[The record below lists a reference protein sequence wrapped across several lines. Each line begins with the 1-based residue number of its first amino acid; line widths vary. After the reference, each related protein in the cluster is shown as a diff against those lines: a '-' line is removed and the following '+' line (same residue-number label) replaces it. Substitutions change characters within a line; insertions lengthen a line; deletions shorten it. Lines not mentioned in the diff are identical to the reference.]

1 LINVSLPD
9 SSKTAV
15 LRDKLKVEIENQ
27 IPREIG
33 EEEVLVKVMAVGICG
48 SDIHFYEH
56 GRIGRKAVTYPFVLG
71 HESAGVVVK
80 VGKNVTSFKK
90 GDRVAVEPGVSCMKC
105 EYCKKGRYNICPNV
119 QFLSAP
125 PTNGSFTQYIV
136 HPEHFLHSIPD
147 DVSFEEAALVEPLS
161 VGIQACKNAGVMP
174 GDDILVT
181 GLGPIGLMTIIAAKE
196 FGAKKIIVSDIEPLR
211 LVLAKKLGATHFI
224 NPKEEQLTSKVLGIT
239 NGNGVDISFDTSG
252 QPFVMNEVIQVI
264 KRGGKVVPIGFPVT
278 ETVPLD
284 ITQMIM
290 KEISLLTVYRFANTY
305 PLGIK
310 MMASKKYD
318 CSLLITDH
326 FSLDEAELALEKAR
340 TNKQTS
346 IKIMVYPN
354 ELPAN
359 R

>member
-1 LINVSLPD
+1 
-9 SSKTAV
+9 
-15 LRDKLKVEIENQ
+15 
-27 IPREIG
+27 
-33 EEEVLVKVMAVGICG
+33 
-48 SDIHFYEH
+48 
-56 GRIGRKAVTYPFVLG
+56 
-71 HESAGVVVK
+71 
-80 VGKNVTSFKK
+80 
-90 GDRVAVEPGVSCMKC
+90 
-105 EYCKKGRYNICPNV
+105 
-119 QFLSAP
+119 
-125 PTNGSFTQYIV
+125 
-136 HPEHFLHSIPD
+136 
-147 DVSFEEAALVEPLS
+147 
-161 VGIQACKNAGVMP
+161 
-174 GDDILVT
+174 LVT

-211 LVLAKKLGATHFI
+211 LVLAKKLGATNFI